1 MLSLDVLWEESDCRT
16 PLLGL
21 LSSGADPTSN
31 IQALGKKKA
40 VDLFIV
46 SMGQGQEVL
55 ARRYLQQTITSGGW
69 LLLQNAHLGL
79 DYLDEFN
86 ESKSAIFFRLGKVFI
101 DGFVAMTSTET
112 FDPTFRVCVSSI
124 PSESQQQEKPCLLAL
139 AG

>member
-86 ESKSAIFFRLGKVFI
+86 ESKSAIFF
-101 DGFVAMTSTET
+101 
-112 FDPTFRVCVSSI
+112 
-124 PSESQQQEKPCLLAL
+124 
-139 AG
+139 